1 MDGGDAEE
9 PDSAASDIIHRAQE
23 YMLEHCG
30 ETIDF
35 EALAASLGMTYRS
48 FRYMFA
54 KETGTS
60 PLQYQ
65 LNVKLVRAKNLL
77 KSSDMPIAEI
87 AETLGFNSTWY
98 FSHFF
103 TKVTG
108 SSPRAYRSK

>member
-1 MDGGDAEE
+1 MLELGGD
-9 PDSAASDIIHRAQE
+9 
-23 YMLEHCG
+23 
-30 ETIDF
+30 TIDV
-35 EALAASLGMTYRS
+35 EVLAVSLGMTYRS

-103 TKVTG
+103 TRATG
-108 SSPRAYRSK
+108 RSPRTYRGK